1 MDDACKVSV
10 ELERGELVNVGFVFS
25 MGETVLT
32 SIKTAQILFLGRI

>member
-1 MDDACKVSV
+1 MDDVCKVSV

-32 SIKTAQILFLGRI
+32 SKNSCKYYF